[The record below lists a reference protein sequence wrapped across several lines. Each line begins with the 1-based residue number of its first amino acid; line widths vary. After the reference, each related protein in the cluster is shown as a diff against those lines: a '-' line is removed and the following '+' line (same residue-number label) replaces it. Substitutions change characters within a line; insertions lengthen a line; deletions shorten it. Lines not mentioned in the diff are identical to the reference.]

1 MKPLQ
6 HSTPPAGLTT
16 LSDVLSWREALIQLH
31 ARVAPH
37 FARPE
42 PRERALRFVQGVLST
57 VERKNGWQLAEQA
70 RETTPYGMQ
79 RLLSQAT
86 WDADG
91 VRDEIRTFALEHLG
105 TEHLIVAVD
114 ETSFPKRGTHS
125 AGVSKQYCGTTG
137 DVRNCQVGVFLSLV
151 TKAGHMLI
159 DRELY
164 LPREWIDDPARCS
177 RAHVPPTRP
186 FRTKPQLALLVLERL
201 EEAHISPRWVTADTV
216 YGGNPELRLW
226 LQTQGQQYVLAV
238 ASTEPVVLDLPTVG
252 VRRLEVRE
260 VPALLPPSAWSRLS
274 MSQGTK
280 GPRLFDWAC
289 VPIWHRGQDDGW
301 HSLLIRRPLDP
312 KEDPTFYLVFAAP
325 LTSLLT
331 KVSTLGNRW
340 RIEEDFEN
348 SKEVGLDHYEVRSFI
363 GWYRHITLLMLALA
377 FLTSVVV
384 ATRPLS
390 TDPPE
395 HLYPLSVP
403 EARRL
408 LSRLLFPPPTSV
420 PLVFHWSAWRRWHQ
434 QTASFFHTRHRL
446 KALDPP

>member
-1 MKPLQ
+1 MKHLQ
-6 HSTPPAGLTT
+6 NSTPPAGLTT
-16 LSDVLSWREALIQLH
+16 LSEVIGWRESLSQLH
-31 ARVAPH
+31 ARLAPH

-42 PRERALRFVQGVLST
+42 PRARALRFVQGVLST

-70 RETTPYGMQ
+70 REATPYGMQ
-79 RLLSQAT
+79 RLLSQAV

-91 VRDEIRTFALEHLG
+91 MRNEIRTFALEHLG
-105 TEHLIVAVD
+105 TRNLIVAVD
-114 ETSFPKRGTHS
+114 ETSFPKRGKYS

-151 TKAGHMLI
+151 TETGHMLI

-164 LPREWIDDPARCS
+164 LPREWTDNPARCS
-177 RAHVPPTRP
+177 HAHIPPTHP
-186 FRTKPQLALLVLERL
+186 FRTKPQLAILMLERL
-201 EEAHISPRWVTADTV
+201 KEARVSPQWVTADTV
-216 YGGNPELRLW
+216 YGGNPDLRTW

-238 ASTEPVVLDLPTVG
+238 PSTEPVVLDLPAVG

-260 VPALLPPSAWSRLS
+260 VPALLAPSAWSRLS

-301 HSLLIRRPLDP
+301 HSVLIRRPPDP
-312 KEDPTFYLVFAAP
+312 KEDPTFYFVFAAP
-325 LTSLLT
+325 CTSLLT
-331 KVSTLGNRW
+331 KVSTLGHRW

-348 SKEVGLDHYEVRSFI
+348 SKEVGLDHYEVRSLI

-377 FLTSVVV
+377 FLTSLVV
-384 ATRPLS
+384 AARTLS

-395 HLYPLSVP
+395 RLCPLSVP

-408 LSRLLFPPPTSV
+408 LSRLLFPPPTSA

-434 QTASFFHTRHRL
+434 RTASFFHTCRRL
-446 KALDPP
+446 KAG